1 MKNHTVL
8 ITGGSGF
15 IGSHL
20 AEYYLT
26 QNHSVIIVDNFCTGL
41 RSNADYLKGI
51 SSSEKLT
58 IVEADVSKPWGW
70 VQNLSSESLQNINY
84 VFHLASPASPPLY
97 QEMAFDTLWVNSVGL
112 NNALEFADSVQARLI
127 YSSTSE
133 VYGDPDCSPQPET
146 YWGNVNSFGIR
157 SCYDESKR
165 FGEALLFTHN
175 WKKKTKHGLVRI
187 FNTYGTRMNP
197 HDGRVIINFLVQAE
211 KGQSLTVYGDG
222 EQTRSF
228 CYVSDLVAGLTRYAE
243 SEIVEPV
250 NLGNDREFSILEL
263 AKEVQALYPEKK
275 LNIEFQALPADDP
288 KQRKPDLTRARQ
300 LLSPWAPSVSLADG
314 LKLMREGLCK

>member
-97 QEMAFDTLWVNSVGL
+97 QEMAF
-112 NNALEFADSVQARLI
+112 
-127 YSSTSE
+127 
-133 VYGDPDCSPQPET
+133 
-146 YWGNVNSFGIR
+146 
-157 SCYDESKR
+157 
-165 FGEALLFTHN
+165 
-175 WKKKTKHGLVRI
+175 
-187 FNTYGTRMNP
+187 
-197 HDGRVIINFLVQAE
+197 
-211 KGQSLTVYGDG
+211 
-222 EQTRSF
+222 
-228 CYVSDLVAGLTRYAE
+228 
-243 SEIVEPV
+243 
-250 NLGNDREFSILEL
+250 
-263 AKEVQALYPEKK
+263 
-275 LNIEFQALPADDP
+275 
-288 KQRKPDLTRARQ
+288 
-300 LLSPWAPSVSLADG
+300 
-314 LKLMREGLCK
+314 